1 MMMSESN
8 TYLDHISL
16 IQQQMEEEFHQK
28 VSMFQAIA
36 IWLSQGLT
44 EQDKLIKEEN
54 DFQINYLQG

>member
-1 MMMSESN
+1 MRESN
-8 TYLDHISL
+8 SSFEHISL

-36 IWLSQGLT
+36 IWLSEGLT
-44 EQDKLIKEEN
+44 DQENLIQESN